1 MRESER
7 ESVGVCAVCEEEW
20 GKFCHAEEF
29 LRSIDLIVCHGG
41 LGVIERWCLIRYEGS
56 LRGLR
61 IERVSCA
68 EGFFFFYIFLSLSHS
83 TKERV
88 RGQATGCQVFGTS

>member
-1 MRESER
+1 M
-7 ESVGVCAVCEEEW
+7 GVCAVCEEEW

-29 LRSIDLIVCHGG
+29 LTASDLIVCHGG

-68 EGFFFFYIFLSLSHS
+68 EGFFFFFFFFYIFLSLSHS

-88 RGQATGCQVFGTS
+88 RGQATGCQVFDTS